1 MPCPGAFAHRSGF
14 SHRLSRVP
22 LVPRY
27 SGTPRCLHH
36 GKPSQAQFAIRRVP
50 HNLKLESTE
59 DKRQIAAKAIQER
72 ITRLQHTSTDVDSLN
87 RLSLTGLALL
97 PADYHNPYYFET
109 WIKKLAALKSPDS
122 ASQVLEIMY
131 ERGIQPNVRQ
141 LNALIGA
148 WFRVKGE
155 EDSIKA
161 ERIARAMIY
170 RRAALSRRR
179 DGDEDTR
186 PALLA
191 LPSLPMKTEEG
202 KYIQRFL
209 RRTLPPASPRTYLYL
224 IKFCLKRGRWRE
236 VARYRRLL
244 LRAGFPISTKL
255 SNSLVFAEMYNKRY
269 KRAWIKYRNM
279 AAPNRHPAVEP
290 PDLFTHT
297 MLWQCCKY
305 FLDTTKPS
313 FMERFPPPRRLMLEL
328 LSWFRGL
335 TGRSRQRAIR
345 DLQREHAKEKFFPLV
360 AQCFSRASDLPGLLV
375 ALYIMGTHLGI
386 APSKGIAN
394 VAVGMV
400 AYIGLPSRTPKMRRI
415 TRQTAVYKQRVTK
428 LAAALQA
435 ERDRRKQV
443 VYDVA
448 TGENKEVEADRVE
461 LEAVSEILRLVMS
474 RKADPTTVQSAVDQ
488 AKAEMGLGE
497 HLDG

>member
-1 MPCPGAFAHRSGF
+1 MASSREHR
-14 SHRLSRVP
+14 
-22 LVPRY
+22 
-27 SGTPRCLHH
+27 
-36 GKPSQAQFAIRRVP
+36 
-50 HNLKLESTE
+50 
-59 DKRQIAAKAIQER
+59 RQIAAKITQER
-72 ITRLQHTSTDVDSLN
+72 INRLQHSSTDVDSLN

-97 PADYHNPYYFET
+97 PADYQNSYYFET

-122 ASQVLEIMY
+122 ASQVLELMY
-131 ERGIQPNVRQ
+131 ERGIEPNAQQ

-148 WFRVKGE
+148 WFRIKGE
-155 EDSIKA
+155 EDTMKA
-161 ERIARAMIY
+161 ERIARAMVY
-170 RRAALSRRR
+170 RRAELLRRR
-179 DGDEDTR
+179 GDPDMSA
-186 PALLA
+186 ALLS
-191 LPSLPMKTEEG
+191 LPSAPMRTEEG

-224 IKFCLKRGRWRE
+224 IKFCLKRRRWKE
-236 VARYRRLL
+236 VAGYRGLL
-244 LRAGFPISTKL
+244 LRAGFPVSTKL
-255 SNSLVFAEMYNKRY
+255 SNNLIFAEMYNKRY

-279 AAPNRHPAVEP
+279 ASLKRNPAIEP
-290 PDLFTHT
+290 PDLFTHV

-305 FLDTTKPS
+305 FLDTTKPR
-313 FMERFPPPRRLMLEL
+313 FMEKFPPPRRLLLEL

-335 TGRSRQRAIR
+335 TGRSRQRALK
-345 DLQREHAKEKFFPLV
+345 DLRREHAKEKFFPLV

-415 TRQTAVYKQRVTK
+415 TRQTSVYKQRVAK

-443 VYDVA
+443 VYDVT

-474 RKADPTTVQSAVDQ
+474 RKADPTVVQSAVDQ
-488 AKAEMGLGE
+488 AKEEMGLGE
-497 HLDG
+497 HLYG